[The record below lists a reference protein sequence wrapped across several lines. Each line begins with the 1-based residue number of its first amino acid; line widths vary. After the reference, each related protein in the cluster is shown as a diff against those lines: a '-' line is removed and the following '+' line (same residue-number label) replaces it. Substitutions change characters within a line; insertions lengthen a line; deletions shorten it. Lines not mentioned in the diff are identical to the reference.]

1 MRSDSIAA
9 LLHPAS
15 RMSSKSLKVLICDD
29 HELIR
34 EGLKRILLD
43 SGKASR
49 VGEVARAED
58 VMTTVRR
65 EPWDI
70 VILDISLGDR
80 SGLEVLKEVKA
91 DFPRLPVLVLSMYPE
106 EQFALRVFRAGANGY
121 LNKNLATSALLE
133 AIRQVLASG
142 QYVSAKV
149 AEQLVNAVKQPDGQP
164 LHAMLSDREDQVLR
178 LIGAGRTV
186 GQIAQQLELSVK
198 TVSTYRSIVLRKLGL
213 ENNAQLM
220 KYTQEHGLG

>member
-1 MRSDSIAA
+1 MS
-9 LLHPAS
+9 LH
-15 RMSSKSLKVLICDD
+15 SLKVLICDD

-34 EGLKRILLD
+34 EGLKRVLLD
-43 SGKASR
+43 TGKASR
-49 VGEVARAED
+49 VGEAARGEEAIAA
-58 VMTTVRR
+58 VRR

-70 VILDISLGDR
+70 VILDINLAGR
-80 SGLEVLKEVKA
+80 SGMEILKEIKA
-91 DFPRLPVLVLSMYPE
+91 DFPRLPVLMLSMYPE

-121 LNKNLATSALLE
+121 LNKNLATKMLLE
-133 AIRQVLASG
+133 AIRQVLTEG

-149 AEQLVNAVKQPDGQP
+149 AEQLLKAVKQPHGQP

-178 LIGAGRTV
+178 LISRGQTV
-186 GQIAQQLELSVK
+186 GEIAAQLNLSVK

-220 KYTQEHGLG
+220 RYAQQHGLEA